1 MPIKAAPVEGNWYEF
16 VDEARSFF
24 IVTIDED
31 EGIIEIQ
38 DYDGNIDEI
47 ELAMWNE
54 LDLEP
59 IDPPEDWLGSLED
72 LESEEMEDYEAQE
85 MDTSEWSEPLD
96 EIDD

>member
-1 MPIKAAPVEGNWYEF
+1 MPIKADPVEGNWYEF
-16 VDEARSFF
+16 VDEGRSFF
-24 IVTIDED
+24 VVTVDED

-38 DYDGNIDEI
+38 DYDGNTDEI

-72 LESEEMEDYEAQE
+72 LESEDTEDYETQE
-85 MDTSEWSEPLD
+85 MDSSEWCEPLD